1 MLSQGYVLLFYH
13 YVPNFYESFC
23 CPKVM
28 YFCFTIM
35 FLIFMSVELQK
46 ISDFLLFLVMKY
58 VSGTA
63 EDQWFSPV
71 PCDEVCQWNCRR
83 SVIFSCSL

>member
-13 YVPNFYESFC
+13 YVPNF
-23 CPKVM
+23 
-28 YFCFTIM
+28 
-35 FLIFMSVELQK
+35 
-46 ISDFLLFLVMKY
+46 Y

-83 SVIFSCSL
+83 SVVFSCFL